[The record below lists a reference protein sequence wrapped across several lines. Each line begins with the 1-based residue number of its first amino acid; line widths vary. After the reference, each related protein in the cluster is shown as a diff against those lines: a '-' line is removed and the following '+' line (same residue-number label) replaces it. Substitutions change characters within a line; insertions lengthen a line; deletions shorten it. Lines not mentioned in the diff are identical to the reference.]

1 MRLWVL
7 NGRKIFIFLL
17 FLFYPLAIR
26 WSADR
31 FGCKSWSDIFPS
43 VSIISGNIEPDFYL
57 LNERNVAF
65 PFGHFIHHL
74 DTDLNKKMLNE

>member
-1 MRLWVL
+1 M
-7 NGRKIFIFLL
+7 NFFLL
-17 FLFYPLAIR
+17 FFFITLQFVGLLIDSVVKVGPI
-26 WSADR
+26 
-31 FGCKSWSDIFPS
+31 FFPS
-43 VSIISGNIEPDFYL
+43 VSIISENIEPDFYL